1 MPLAL
6 DDLAGLN
13 RTVVHDLP
21 IVDGRDTAARLLAQA
36 NAARPL
42 SLAGMRHSQGGHTMV
57 EDGRLL
63 QTVMLNQTIAVDA
76 AARTVTVD
84 AGVTWSE
91 LHRVL
96 VLHGLC
102 PKVHQSSPHF
112 TVGGSVSVNCH
123 GRDPHAGPL
132 STTLRSLRVLCGDGQ
147 ERRTAPG
154 EDLFR
159 AVVGGYGSCGLVLQA
174 ELEVMADQVLAQR
187 AELGGLAALQTR
199 LLELADEPTGAGATQ
214 MFYAWLNCES
224 HGGLAPFW
232 DQALL
237 VSYAETAA
245 HAPRLLTEG
254 NWGESEMLRAAW
266 SAARLRPQ
274 ARTRVWQELC
284 NEFMAIP
291 GRTPKP
297 PQYRLNWMRAAVDFT
312 GHHDASSSDILL
324 EYFLPLDADL
334 EPRLRELGVRLSAV
348 LNILSTTVRLVR
360 QDLSPAPYLSYC
372 ADGPMVCVAIDLAA
386 AVGPDAQNR
395 PAPTPLTRDCVNAAT
410 AWVLEQGGSY
420 YLPYYGFATDHLFR
434 QAYTGHQQQRDAIRR
449 YNPDRR
455 YWNSFLDQYLR

>member
-13 RTVVHDLP
+13 RTEVHDLP
-21 IVDGRDTAARLLAQA
+21 IVDGRDTAARLLAHA
-36 NAARPL
+36 ERPL

-57 EDGRLL
+57 EHGRLL

-76 AARTVTVD
+76 AAGIVAVD

-96 VLHGLC
+96 VKHGLC

-123 GRDPHAGPL
+123 GRDPQAGPL

-147 ERRTAPG
+147 ERRTVPG

-174 ELEVMADQVLAQR
+174 ELEVMADQVLEQKAQ
-187 AELGGLAALQTR
+187 LGGLPALQTC
-199 LLELADEPTGAGATQ
+199 LLKLADEPPGAGGATQ
-214 MFYAWLNCES
+214 MFYAWLNCEN

-232 DQALL
+232 EQALL
-237 VSYAETAA
+237 VSYVETATQA
-245 HAPRLLTEG
+245 SRLLTEG
-254 NWGESEMLRAAW
+254 SWGESEMLRAAW

-274 ARTRVWQELC
+274 ARTRVWQELR
-284 NEFMAIP
+284 NEFIP
-291 GRTPKP
+291 TPPRRPKP

-312 GHHDASSSDILL
+312 GHHDANSSDILL
-324 EYFLPLDADL
+324 EYFLPLDADF
-334 EPRLRELGVRLSAV
+334 ESRLRELGARLSPV

-360 QDLSPAPYLSYC
+360 QDPSPAPYLSYC
-372 ADGPMVCVAIDLAA
+372 ADRPMVCVAIDV
-386 AVGPDAQNR
+386 AVATGPDAQGR
-395 PAPTPLTRDCVNAAT
+395 PVPTPATRDCVNAAT
-410 AWVLEQGGSY
+410 AYVLDQGGSY
-420 YLPYYGFATDHLFR
+420 YLPYYGFATEALFR
-434 QAYTGHQQQRDAIRR
+434 QAYAGHQQQRDAIRT

-455 YWNSFLDQYLR
+455 YWNNFLEQYLR